1 MKLLNFILFSLIF
14 VVITSCNNQE
24 PVQNQP
30 SAKELKEKL
39 IEHNQKKVRTEDEII
54 DSYVNE
60 NFQKAQKTETGLRY
74 VIFPAENRS
83 ELIPGKAQRVT
94 IDYNIELLNG
104 ELIYST
110 KKEGLP
116 EKFRIEHED
125 APAGLHEGLQLMH
138 LGDSA
143 IFILPSYLGY
153 GFTGDQYAIGKNAI
167 LVYKVV
173 LIEIE

>member
-1 MKLLNFILFSLIF
+1 MKRFNFILFSLIF
-14 VVITSCNNQE
+14 VLISACNEE
-24 PVQNQP
+24 PVRNQP

-54 DSYVNE
+54 DSFVKE
-60 NFQKAQKTETGLRY
+60 NYPGAQKTKTGLRY
-74 VIFPAENRS
+74 MIFPAENS
-83 ELIPGKAQRVT
+83 SDLVPGKAQRVT
-94 IDYNIELLNG
+94 LDYNIELLNG

-110 KKEGLP
+110 KKEGFP

-125 APAGLHEGLQLMH
+125 APAGLHEGLQIMH

-143 IFILPSYLGY
+143 VFIMPSFLAY
-153 GFTGDQYAIGKNAI
+153 GFTGDQHSIGQNAI

>member
-1 MKLLNFILFSLIF
+1 MNLSNFILFILFLFI
-14 VVITSCNNQE
+14 VASCSPE
-24 PVQNQP
+24 PVRNQP

-54 DSYVNE
+54 DSFVKE
-60 NFQKAQKTETGLRY
+60 NYPKAQNTETGLRY

-83 ELIPGKAQRVT
+83 DLIPDEAQRVT
-94 IDYNIELLNG
+94 LDYDIELLNG
-104 ELIYST
+104 NVIYST

-143 IFILPSYLGY
+143 VFIIPSHLGY
-153 GFTGDQYAIGKNAI
+153 GFTGDQQAIGKNAI

>member
-1 MKLLNFILFSLIF
+1 MKRSNLILFTVLI
-14 VVITSCNNQE
+14 ILISSCSQE
-24 PVQNQP
+24 PVRIQP

-39 IEHNQKKVRTEDEII
+39 IEHNQKKIRTEDEII
-54 DSYVNE
+54 DSFIDE
-60 NFQKAQKTETGLRY
+60 NYPKAQKTETGLRY
-74 VIFPAENRS
+74 EIFPAANRS
-83 ELIPGKAQRVT
+83 DLIPGNAQRVT
-94 IDYNIELLNG
+94 IDDDIELLNG
-104 ELIYST
+104 EVIYST

-125 APAGLHEGLQLMH
+125 APAGLHEGLQMMH

-143 IFILPSYLGY
+143 IFIMPSHLAY
-153 GFTGDQYAIGKNAI
+153 GFTGDQHAIGQNAI

>member
-1 MKLLNFILFSLIF
+1 M
-14 VVITSCNNQE
+14 VIVASCSQE
-24 PVQNQP
+24 PVRNNP

-54 DSYVNE
+54 DSFVDE
-60 NFQKAQKTETGLRY
+60 NYPNARKTETGLRY
-74 VIFPAENRS
+74 VIFPAANRS
-83 ELIPGKAQRVT
+83 DLIPDKAQQVT
-94 IDYNIELLNG
+94 LDYDIELLNG

-125 APAGLHEGLQLMH
+125 APAGLHEGLQMMH

-143 IFILPSYLGY
+143 LFVMPSHLAFGL
-153 GFTGDQYAIGKNAI
+153 TGDQNAIGQNAI